1 MFDCIDTPLPEF
13 DTPSADHSGRR
24 AAPAPQPAAQ
34 PVVPSDQLARRH
46 AGRNWARF
54 AARPGRQAAL
64 ARLREVALYLDA
76 QVERLAD
83 GGVLVLDLSLNETLA
98 LVERFGGEL
107 AVEAGI
113 AGHGSHP

>member
-1 MFDCIDTPLPEF
+1 M
-13 DTPSADHSGRR
+13 
-24 AAPAPQPAAQ
+24 
-34 PVVPSDQLARRH
+34 ARRH

-98 LVERFGGEL
+98 LVERFGAEL